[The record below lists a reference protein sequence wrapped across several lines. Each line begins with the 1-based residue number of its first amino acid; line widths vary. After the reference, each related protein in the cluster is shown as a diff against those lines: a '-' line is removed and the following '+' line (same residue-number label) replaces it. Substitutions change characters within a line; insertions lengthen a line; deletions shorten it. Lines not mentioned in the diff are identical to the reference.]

1 LFITKLEVTLLYHR
15 VYGLVLDQLVPR
27 GKGRTKIKKEL
38 GQILFDL
45 FSLEC
50 EVEKDKMTEKEWF
63 LYINFILYFFA
74 SEYGVYLRAPNEP
87 KNVEQQTLKELLHES
102 NRTPSK

>member
-50 EVEKDKMTEKEWF
+50 EVEKDEMTEKEWF

>member
-1 LFITKLEVTLLYHR
+1 LLYHR
-15 VYGLVLDQLVPR
+15 VYGLILDQLVPR
-27 GKGRTKIKKEL
+27 GKGRTKIKKKL
-38 GQILFDL
+38 GQLLFGL

-50 EVEKDKMTEKEWF
+50 EVDKEKMTEKEWF

-87 KNVEQQTLKELLHES
+87 KNVEQQTLKELLQ
-102 NRTPSK
+102 NK